1 MSRVALGRCLLA
13 NLKHKSRNYGAGRE
27 NQGHSRGRLSGSPR
41 ISEKGTSR
49 VGSPVS
55 SSSCVADDV
64 FTEVDAFGMDAE
76 WGHPLGGQ
84 SLMSGTYITT
94 RNAHGQAHTLLSPL
108 DFGKTVVSESGPA

>member
-94 RNAHGQAHTLLSPL
+94 RKAHGQAHTLLSPL